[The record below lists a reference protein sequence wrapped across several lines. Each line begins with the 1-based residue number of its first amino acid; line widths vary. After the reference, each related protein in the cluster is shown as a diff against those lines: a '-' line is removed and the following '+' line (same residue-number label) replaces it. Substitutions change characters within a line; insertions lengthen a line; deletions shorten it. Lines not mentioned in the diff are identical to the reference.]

1 MSTGFIDSELST
13 CDTNIVD
20 CFIREYLCK
29 VLKYSHVVAVG
40 IIKNIRV
47 TSESS
52 LGSLV

>member
-1 MSTGFIDSELST
+1 MSTRFLDSELLT

-40 IIKNIRV
+40 IIQNIQV
-47 TSESS
+47 TSQSS
-52 LGSLV
+52 LGSVV